1 VHDKFGQDVVGDR
14 MTRDDYR
21 GSRGAAKDWFPE
33 IDPKNWEGFDF
44 EQPII
49 EPPRLPVPKEVF
61 PNAERVLADWLA
73 PNRSDSND

>member
-1 VHDKFGQDVVGDR
+1 MCIDKTRLIVHLMR
-14 MTRDDYR
+14 
-21 GSRGAAKDWFPE
+21 KDWFPE
-33 IDPKNWEGFDF
+33 IDPKDLKPEDF
-44 EQPII
+44 AQPII